1 MRKILPIAMAAAAC
15 TLAVPAAATVTIDD
29 TSLEN
34 VDGPDTSNG
43 TTTISFD
50 DSNLEEPTFYEWLTL
65 TNDLAGLYSFT
76 VDTSSIDIDFTEVFL
91 SDGSGTITSLSE
103 LFDDG
108 TIEAWG
114 LSNFAL
120 DAGQYSLNIYGDNRG
135 QGALG
140 GTITITPAVPEPAT
154 WMMLLLGF
162 FGVGLALRRNRSTRP
177 AELLRVNMT

>member
-1 MRKILPIAMAAAAC
+1 MRKILPIALAATAC
-15 TLAVPAAATVTIDD
+15 AFAVPAAATVTIDD

-34 VDGPDTSNG
+34 VGGPDESDG
-43 TTTISFD
+43 ITTISFD
-50 DSNLEEPTFYEWLTL
+50 DADLQTPEFYEWLTL
-65 TNDLAGLYSFT
+65 TNDVAGLYNFT
-76 VDTSSIDIDFTEVFL
+76 VDTSSVDIDFTEVFL
-91 SDGSGTITSLSE
+91 SGNDGTIIALAE

-108 TIEAWG
+108 VLEFWG

-162 FGVGLALRRNRSTRP
+162 FGVGYALRRRKDEES
-177 AELLRVNMT
+177 AEVMRVQYS